1 VQVRFINFVVIGL
14 TARFL
19 STSLPVLLALK
30 QDSENTRSW
39 VCRRIN
45 VWLELFSVFATEVWP
60 KQRAEYCYQQMGLV
74 LFGF

>member
-1 VQVRFINFVVIGL
+1 MNFVDIGL

-19 STSLPVLLALK
+19 PTSLPALLALK
-30 QDSENTRSW
+30 QDIENTRSW
-39 VCRRIN
+39 VCRGIY

-60 KQRAEYCYQQMGLV
+60 KQRAEYCYRQVGLV